1 MTRGPGGRRLILLPA
16 PVAGLSR
23 LAMAQPVEFEE
34 VLFDQSPDS
43 PRAARSPA
51 RRSRAIES
59 ILFTGG
65 SSLSS
70 QSLPSA
76 CSRRSLMRAMLT
88 ACSRWIRTNPKGS
101 NSGATSPIGLTSMR
115 SLLSVPG
122 ETF

>member
-1 MTRGPGGRRLILLPA
+1 MALYDERHWWKAADPVTDTRRGFEPARDGPTG
-16 PVAGLSR
+16 
-23 LAMAQPVEFEE
+23 EFEE

-59 ILFTGG
+59 TLFTGG

-76 CSRRSLMRAMLT
+76 CSRRSRMRASPRISPGVYCGRRIAASRR
-88 ACSRWIRTNPKGS
+88 ACRKSCSST
-101 NSGATSPIGLTSMR
+101 
-115 SLLSVPG
+115 
-122 ETF
+122 